1 MFLQREISTGI
12 SDEGINWRGVSSRK
26 RRSPSSGDTPT
37 QSHYSSENT
46 QTTIGRRGGG
56 SSPSASLGDSS
67 PSSLGFSGMGRSGG
81 QVRQYVR
88 SKMPRLRWTP
98 DLHLC
103 FVHAV
108 ERLGGQDRA
117 TPKLVLQRMDVK
129 GLTIA
134 HVKSH
139 LQMYRSMKNDEN
151 GQGSMPQTD
160 LKIADGPANSE
171 PLLQPRNRLQ
181 QSDNGSVLIKDDP
194 SSPQHY
200 HNFLQRP
207 VLQPL
212 DHHSSRHD
220 DHSWIGQ
227 PEWLQRASQP
237 ANLNV
242 SAVATPASQSQWMT
256 EHDGLPI
263 DHWSRRNQIL
273 RTTLSQG
280 AGDRHNRESLPL
292 EWDRKP
298 GILDIDHLSRHS
310 AKVMNDTWLR
320 VPAAREP
327 NQPSDRLRKSQ
338 VEADGDKWKLHNHEN
353 NLAATQGRFSGY
365 TGPELSTS
373 LYKSAS
379 QSLADV
385 NLTSRL
391 QRMSHDGWGSNLQR
405 CVSLDLQLD
414 RNQEHKKFLGGKIDD
429 NNLRSAAT
437 VKDERNHNDRMHSHW
452 MSKLLETSMDDSSR
466 RFIDEP
472 PDSTL
477 SLSSL
482 SQSHSSS
489 SQSRPDRVRSCS
501 VANIPDMNEDD
512 GSPSRIP
519 DVTKSLQPPPAGI
532 TLDLTMSIG
541 AR

>member
-1 MFLQREISTGI
+1 MFLQEDISSG
-12 SDEGINWRGVSSRK
+12 SDEGIGRRETLSRK
-26 RRSPSSGDTPT
+26 RRSSSSGETPT

-46 QTTIGRRGGG
+46 PSTMGGPGGG
-56 SSPSASLGDSS
+56 SSPSESRGDSS

-151 GQGSMPQTD
+151 GQATMPETD
-160 LKIADGPANSE
+160 LKIADGSANSDA
-171 PLLQPRNRLQ
+171 LLHPRNRLQ
-181 QSDNGSVLIKDDP
+181 QGDNGSVLMKDDP
-194 SSPQHY
+194 SSTQHY
-200 HNFLQRP
+200 HNFLHRP

-212 DHHSSRHD
+212 DHHTSRQD
-220 DHSWIGQ
+220 DHTWMGQ
-227 PEWLQRASQP
+227 PEWIQRALP
-237 ANLNV
+237 ANENV
-242 SAVATPASQSQWMT
+242 AAVNSGGQSQWAT
-256 EHDGLPI
+256 EYDGHPI
-263 DHWSRRNQIL
+263 DHWSRKNQIL
-273 RTTLSQG
+273 RTLSHG
-280 AGDRHNRESLPL
+280 AD
-292 EWDRKP
+292 DRKDRP
-298 GILDIDHLSRHS
+298 SLSIGCDRKSGIVDVDNLSRHS
-310 AKVMNDTWLR
+310 IKVMSDAWLR
-320 VPAAREP
+320 VPAAKEP
-327 NQPSDRLRKSQ
+327 NPPSERLRKSQ
-338 VEADGDKWKLHNHEN
+338 MEAEWDKWKMHTHEI
-353 NLAATQGRFSGY
+353 NLNSTHRRSSGD
-365 TGPELSTS
+365 TGCSDLSTS
-373 LYKSAS
+373 PCKGAS

-391 QRMSHDGWGSNLQR
+391 QQLSQNRWD
-405 CVSLDLQLD
+405 LDLQGSVHLGLELD
-414 RNQEHKKFLGGKIDD
+414 RSLEYRRIQRQKVDED
-429 NNLRSAAT
+429 LRSATTA
-437 VKDERNHNDRMHSHW
+437 KDEKYLNGGMYTHW
-452 MSKLLETSMDDSSR
+452 MSKLLETSVEDNSR
-466 RFIDEP
+466 RSIHDR

-482 SQSHSSS
+482 SQSHRNS

-501 VANIPDMNEDD
+501 MLNIPDMNEDD
-512 GSPSRIP
+512 GCPSRIS
-519 DVTKSLQPPPAGI
+519 DIATSLQHPPEGI